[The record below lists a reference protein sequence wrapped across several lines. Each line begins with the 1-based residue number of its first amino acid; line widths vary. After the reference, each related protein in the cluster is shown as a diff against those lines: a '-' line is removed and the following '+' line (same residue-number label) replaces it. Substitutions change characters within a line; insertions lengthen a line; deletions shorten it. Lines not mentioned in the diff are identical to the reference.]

1 MEAEGVQDPLSRSI
15 VPSISPVSIH
25 LKLVI
30 YITSQHQPRQ
40 TPHRQEERWWDFE
53 HFVVLVALGC
63 LFQTPL
69 SLLPSSTEG
78 FNRAYNQ
85 SKLCSMNPLKSPLTF
100 SSCLNPSYVF
110 PQHSD
115 QAPCGLPGWAFFGMA
130 GLPHVGYSLI
140 SRYARQLAGN

>member
-1 MEAEGVQDPLSRSI
+1 MEGVQDPLCRSF

-25 LKLVI
+25 LKLVLYFYNVNDLQCSRTLNI
-30 YITSQHQPRQ
+30 LLCLWHWAVCFRRPFPYC
-40 TPHRQEERWWDFE
+40 
-53 HFVVLVALGC
+53 LGR
-63 LFQTPL
+63 
-69 SLLPSSTEG
+69 SSTEG

-85 SKLCSMNPLKSPLTF
+85 GKLCSMNPLKAPLTF